1 MENIALPVIDHPDFP
16 PGTPTRSWERFGAP
30 PPNILRSMAGPRP
43 YMPVVPTSLKVGDTI
58 TLIGFGQVQWP
69 LATIT
74 NIMRH
79 GEFLRI
85 ITDLPSPLHPSGSGQ
100 MYTFYILPEFPEL
113 NSWRDRKW
121 VYRLTRLKPDEAKGL
136 AEISNKYQLPHD
148 VTGKIKEAITGSK
161 PTRFQ
166 PGSKTGGTRKAKGRR
181 YRKRAGRPLTQ
192 RRRPF

>member
-30 PPNILRSMAGPRP
+30 PPNVLRSMAGPRP
-43 YMPVVPTSLKVGDTI
+43 YMPVAPTSLNVGDTI

-74 NIMRH
+74 KIKQH
-79 GEFLRI
+79 DEFLHI
-85 ITDLPSPLHPSGSGQ
+85 FTDLPSPLYPQGSGY
-100 MYTFYILPEFPEL
+100 MYNFYILPEFPGL
-113 NSWRDRKW
+113 DSSSASAMDRKW

-148 VTGKIKEAITGSK
+148 VLGNIKEAITGSK
-161 PTRFQ
+161 PKRLH
-166 PGSKTGGTRKAKGRR
+166 PGSKKGGTRRTKKH
-181 YRKRAGRPLTQ
+181 KRT
-192 RRRPF
+192 RRRR

>member
-58 TLIGFGQVQWP
+58 TLIGFGVVQWP

-161 PTRFQ
+161 PTRFR
-166 PGSKTGGTRKAKGRR
+166 PGSKTGGRTRRTKKH
-181 YRKRAGRPLTQ
+181 KRT
-192 RRRPF
+192 RRR